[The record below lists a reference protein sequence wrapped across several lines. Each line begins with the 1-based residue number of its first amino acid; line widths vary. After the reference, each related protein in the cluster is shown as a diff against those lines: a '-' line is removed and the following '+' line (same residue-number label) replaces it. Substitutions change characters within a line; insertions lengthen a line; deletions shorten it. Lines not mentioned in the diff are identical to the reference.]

1 MATGLLASTTLA
13 GCSGTVQHAAPQIV
27 AVPVKDTPP
36 ADLLICPAPAAAFPT
51 NEAATIPEPQRAALK
66 GLAISYRDLFDRNR
80 RLVNW
85 IAPGTCSAPA
95 ILQKE

>member
-13 GCSGTVQHAAPQIV
+13 GCNSTVQRTAPQIV

-36 ADLLICPAPAAAFPT
+36 ADLLVCPTPAPAFPT
-51 NEAATIPEPQRAALK
+51 NVAATIPAAVRTPLR
-66 GLAISYRDLFDRNR
+66 GLALNYRDLFDRNR

-85 IAPGTCSAPA
+85 IAPGTCPVPAAAP
-95 ILQKE
+95 KE